1 MLFKKLFQM
10 LVLGG
15 AVVGTNSAC
24 TSPAEAQTASPKKG
38 GMYDGGTAPDAGSNV
53 QMGGGVQ
60 GW

>member
-24 TSPAEAQTASPKKG
+24 TPRAEAQTTSPKKG
-38 GMYDGGTAPDAGSNV
+38 SMQDGGMAPDAGAAAQS
-53 QMGGGVQ
+53 GGGVK